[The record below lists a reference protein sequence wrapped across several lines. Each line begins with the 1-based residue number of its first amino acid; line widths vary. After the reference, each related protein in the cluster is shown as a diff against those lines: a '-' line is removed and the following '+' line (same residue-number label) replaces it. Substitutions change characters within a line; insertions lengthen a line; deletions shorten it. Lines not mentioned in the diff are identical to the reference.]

1 MIVNYYGILGC
12 ECIWDQKGIFLA
24 APAGVSTQ
32 SLQQMG
38 FYCGHDNRWYKQLT
52 PQESAYIDSMKNMSV
67 VDLPANGSSFGM
79 TTGTPYNMEESPD
92 NKKKA
97 NILCWISLIMGHGIY
112 LSHYMYSD
120 TNVVTRSPFV
130 GFTSLAALILMI
142 YVRVKYP
149 KNKFGKVL
157 MILYIAEAVFT
168 LVVLL
173 LFYAMCGY
181 WVKDC
186 SGRA

>member
-1 MIVNYYGILGC
+1 MIVNYYGIPGC

-67 VDLPANGSSFGM
+67 VDFPAMGSSYGM
-79 TTGTPYNMEESPD
+79 MGGTPFIMEESPED
-92 NKKKA
+92 KKKA
-97 NILCWISLIMGHGIY
+97 NTLCLISLLLGHGINILSY
-112 LSHYMYSD
+112 LITNAYKTDSHPI
-120 TNVVTRSPFV
+120 TAL
-130 GFTSLAALILMI
+130 TSLAALILMI

-157 MILYIAEAVFT
+157 MILYIVEAVFVI
-168 LVVLL
+168 LCIIAFVI
-173 LFYAMCGY
+173 MCDSFMR
-181 WVKDC
+181 DC
-186 SGRA
+186 SGM